1 MRLLN
6 VNTGLLLRADADVAR
21 AGVEVGGTALAHHRA
36 L

>member
-6 VNTGLLLRADADVAR
+6 VDTGLLLRADDDVAR
-21 AGVEVGGTALAHHRA
+21 TGVEVGGTTLARHSE